1 MIRILYFARFREQL
15 GLADESL
22 TRPPGIETVAD
33 LLAHLRARGGV
44 WAETLPEG
52 ERLMT
57 AVNQELVRPD
67 TALRDGDELG
77 IFPPVTGG

>member
-1 MIRILYFARFREQL
+1 MLRILYFARFREQL
-15 GLADESL
+15 GLAEEAL
-22 TRPPGIETVAD
+22 AAPPGVETITD
-33 LLAHLRARGGV
+33 LLAHLRGRGGT

-57 AVNQELVRPD
+57 AVNQELIRPE
-67 TALRDGDELG
+67 TPLRDGDEVG

>member
-15 GLADESL
+15 GLADETL
-22 TRPPGIETVAD
+22 PRRPGIETVAD
-33 LLAHLRARGGV
+33 LLAQLRARGGV

-67 TALRDGDELG
+67 TAIRDGDELG

>member
-15 GLADESL
+15 GLADETL
-22 TRPPGIETVAD
+22 PRRPGIETVAD
-33 LLAHLRARGGV
+33 LLAHLRDRGGV

-67 TALRDGDELG
+67 TRIRDGDELG